1 MFMNAYMKIEVYV
14 GLEFN
19 KLHTKVGESALWS

>member
-19 KLHTKVGESALWS
+19 KLYTKVGESALWS

>member
-1 MFMNAYMKIEVYV
+1 MNAYMKIEVYV

-19 KLHTKVGESALWS
+19 KLDTKVGESALSS